1 MPKNTTGWCANST
14 TPASSAMCTAAT
26 LTGTGRW
33 SAASCPACSASAL
46 GKWRRRASAHA
57 VAFTSTA
64 SAAFQP
70 KVVSMKALS
79 QPQVAATISTGGAAY
94 EVSVPPMDTLTNSTP
109 SARYLSRS
117 GTPARKICGA
127 SMRAAMVMAA
137 GSVMS
142 EPSSGT
148 AASPSQAVASG
159 VGTGAS
165 LARVW
170 TMATTVRS
178 TGRDA
183 AMTMTTKTNK
193 GSV

>member
-1 MPKNTTGWCANST
+1 
-14 TPASSAMCTAAT
+14 MCTAAT
-26 LTGTGRW
+26 DAGTGRW
-33 SAASCPACSASAL
+33 SAASCPACRAAAV
-46 GKWRRRASAHA
+46 GRWRRSTRAHT
-57 VAFTSTA
+57 VALTSTA
-64 SAAFQP
+64 TAAFQP

-117 GTPARKICGA
+117 GTAGRKICGA
-127 SMRAAMVMAA
+127 SMRAAIVIAA

-148 AASPSQAVASG
+148 AARPSQAVTSG
-159 VGTGAS
+159 VGSGVTR
-165 LARVW
+165 ARVS
-170 TMATTVRS
+170 TAAITVRS

-183 AMTMTTKTNK
+183 AMTMTTKTNR